1 MIEIIGYL
9 AIIVSA
15 ISLTP
20 QIVQMYKTKK
30 VDDINIF
37 FLFISILGDTL
48 YLIYGIT
55 IQEIV
60 FIISIIPPVIS
71 HLIMILLWFK
81 YHKNINNKNINNK
94 NINNKNIQMNDVII

>member
-9 AIIVSA
+9 AITVSA

-20 QIVQMYKTKK
+20 QIIQMYKSKK
-30 VDDINIF
+30 VNDINIF
-37 FLFISILGDTL
+37 FLIIAILGDIL

-55 IQEIV
+55 VQEIV
-60 FIISIIPPVIS
+60 FIISIIAPFMS

-81 YHKNINNKNINNK
+81 YNKPISNTETNDINI
-94 NINNKNIQMNDVII
+94 

>member
-20 QIVQMYKTKK
+20 QIIQMYKTKK
-30 VDDINIF
+30 VNDINIF
-37 FLFISILGDTL
+37 FLIIAILGDVL

-55 IQEIV
+55 VQEIV
-60 FIISIIPPVIS
+60 FIISIIAPTIS
-71 HLIMILLWFK
+71 HLIMTFLWIK
-81 YHKNINNKNINNK
+81 YKNINTEKNIEKNN
-94 NINNKNIQMNDVII
+94 NTNDIIV